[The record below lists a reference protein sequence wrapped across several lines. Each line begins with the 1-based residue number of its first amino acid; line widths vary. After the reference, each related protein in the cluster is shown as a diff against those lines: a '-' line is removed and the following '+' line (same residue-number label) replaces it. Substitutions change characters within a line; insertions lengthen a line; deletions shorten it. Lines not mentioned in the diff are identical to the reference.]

1 MQTQPVPPI
10 QRWHRCNRAQAM
22 THNLH
27 THGMTCSRSSK
38 HGRLMDVGL
47 ARPHSQKMLICDLEQ
62 QRTCSARTSS
72 PLKPHVTHRRPSWS
86 LTPASIPHDRA
97 GTRAQEDEEE
107 IVGRGDVAEDGA
119 EHQRQTNDEASV
131 GHKDDVDLLDDASKR
146 SSCFVDLQA
155 CAHTQTKCKIRAA
168 RGYTSGE
175 SDMHMLPKSLLSYRL
190 KDKSKASKRSCRSR
204 RQTYEH
210 MPWLKFMNLPH
221 SACQSISLSVR
232 HARAHSGWSE
242 AKGARARQRSGSE
255 QTFAI
260 SEHAH
265 VQS

>member
-1 MQTQPVPPI
+1 
-10 QRWHRCNRAQAM
+10 M

-72 PLKPHVTHRRPSWS
+72 PSKPHVTHRRPSWS

-155 CAHTQTKCKIRAA
+155 CAHTQTKCKSEQREDTPAGRATCTCFPN
-168 RGYTSGE
+168 RYLVTVSKTSQ
-175 SDMHMLPKSLLSYRL
+175 
-190 KDKSKASKRSCRSR
+190 R
-204 RQTYEH
+204 RQ
-210 MPWLKFMNLPH
+210 KD
-221 SACQSISLSVR
+221 
-232 HARAHSGWSE
+232 
-242 AKGARARQRSGSE
+242 
-255 QTFAI
+255 
-260 SEHAH
+260 H
-265 VQS
+265 VEVAGKPMGTCRG

>member
-72 PLKPHVTHRRPSWS
+72 PSKPHVTHRRPSWS

-119 EHQRQTNDEASV
+119 EHQRQTNDAASV

-155 CAHTQTKCKIRAA
+155 CAHTQTKCKSEQREDTPAGRATCTCFPN
-168 RGYTSGE
+168 RYLVTVSKTSQ
-175 SDMHMLPKSLLSYRL
+175 
-190 KDKSKASKRSCRSR
+190 R
-204 RQTYEH
+204 RQKEH
-210 MPWLKFMNLPH
+210 VEVAGKPM
-221 SACQSISLSVR
+221 STCR
-232 HARAHSGWSE
+232 G
-242 AKGARARQRSGSE
+242 
-255 QTFAI
+255 
-260 SEHAH
+260 
-265 VQS
+265 

>member
-72 PLKPHVTHRRPSWS
+72 PSKPHVTHRRPSWS

-131 GHKDDVDLLDDASKR
+131 LDIKTTLISSTTPRKEALASSISKPAR
-146 SSCFVDLQA
+146 TRKQNAKSEQREDTPAGRATCTCFPNRYLV
-155 CAHTQTKCKIRAA
+155 TVSK
-168 RGYTSGE
+168 TSQ
-175 SDMHMLPKSLLSYRL
+175 
-190 KDKSKASKRSCRSR
+190 R
-204 RQTYEH
+204 RQ
-210 MPWLKFMNLPH
+210 KD
-221 SACQSISLSVR
+221 
-232 HARAHSGWSE
+232 
-242 AKGARARQRSGSE
+242 
-255 QTFAI
+255 
-260 SEHAH
+260 H
-265 VQS
+265 VEVAGKPMGTCRG